1 MIYFILYD
9 LAFLLFLGLFFPVL
23 WRRIKPDREY
33 PGDWNERFGIYPGD
47 IKKKLKERKT
57 IWFQT
62 VSVGELLSITPLLK
76 LLKEKHPDERIVLTV
91 TTKTGR
97 KIARENFPDITCFF
111 FPLDFYFI
119 VKQAVKFLNP
129 KLIVLVET
137 ELWPNLLRISR
148 TKKIPVIIINGRIS
162 PRSFSRY
169 RKFRLFTK
177 KVLPCLSEIAMRT
190 EEEAQRI
197 IFLGA
202 EKEKIKIAGSIKFD
216 QAFSL
221 SEEMQPDKIREKYG
235 IPENKK
241 VIVFGSLHPGEES
254 DIVNVCIKLIN
265 KYPDILFVI
274 APRFLN
280 RTNIF
285 KVLAEKRIQY
295 AKRSKLP
302 ENKELSLWIIDTYG
316 ELNNFYSIC
325 ECAFVGG
332 SLVGWGGQ
340 NPIEPAAFKKP
351 VIFGKYKWHFF
362 EEWGKIKS
370 GGGGIEVEDYNELY
384 EKICFL
390 LENPEIAKQLGE
402 KAFHVVSENKGAT
415 AKNLKI
421 IEKYL

>member
-9 LAFLLFLGLFFPVL
+9 LVFSLFLVLFFPVL

-33 PGDWNERFGIYPGD
+33 PGDWRERFGIYSAE
-47 IKKKLKERKT
+47 KKKFLKKKKN

-76 LLKEKHPDERIVLTV
+76 FLKEKHSDERIVLTV

-111 FPLDFYFI
+111 FPLDFSFI
-119 VKQAVKFLNP
+119 IKRAVKFLNP

-137 ELWPNLLRISR
+137 ELWPNLLRLSA
-148 TKKIPVIIINGRIS
+148 KKNIPGIIINGRVS

-169 RKFRLFTK
+169 KKFRFFAK
-177 KVLPCLSEIAMRT
+177 KVLPFLSEIAMRT
-190 EEEAQRI
+190 KEEAQRI

-221 SEEMQPDKIREKYG
+221 SEEMHPGRVREKYG

-241 VIVFGSLHPGEES
+241 IIVFGSLHPGEES
-254 DIVNVCIKLIN
+254 DIVNVYIKLHN
-265 KYPDILFVI
+265 KYPDILTVI
-274 APRFLN
+274 APRFLD
-280 RTNIF
+280 RTTIF
-285 KVLAEKRIQY
+285 KVLAERRIQY

-302 ENKELSLWIIDTYG
+302 ENKELPLWIIDTYG
-316 ELNNFYSIC
+316 ELNKFYSIC

-362 EEWGKIKS
+362 EEWAKIKN

-390 LENPEIAKQLGE
+390 IENPEIAIRIGE
-402 KAFHVVSENKGAT
+402 KAFQVVSENKGAT
-415 AKNLKI
+415 ARNLKI

>member
-177 KVLPCLSEIAMRT
+177 KVLPFLSEIAMRT